1 MKKIGNKGIGF
12 LIKWFKMDLQNNMVN
27 GVVILKRSIMVVFFV
42 LIASGCVTRNYDSNM
57 DLGKSQ
63 LNEENYLE
71 AHEAFELAYKEA
83 KTPKSRELMDLSGLL
98 ASGMKKYDEQDFE
111 SAQKDFEE
119 ATAYKA
125 KYREGK
131 QIVSKAA
138 EMHPVSDSATIE
150 AVVGNDEVKPAEET
164 TEEESKAE
172 GEAATDTKGKEGSKD
187 SDRALSKSQAEKLVK
202 DYVDME
208 NFSHL
213 QIEYDHDAE
222 KGDYIF
228 HVFEVDEP
236 SQKSGHKTTWG
247 WYGVNKETKEV
258 YEVM

>member
-1 MKKIGNKGIGF
+1 MVIF
-12 LIKWFKMDLQNNMVN
+12 L
-27 GVVILKRSIMVVFFV
+27 V

-83 KTPKSRELMDLSGLL
+83 KTPEARELMILSGFL
-98 ASGMKKYDEQDFE
+98 ANGMKKYEEQDFD
-111 SAQKDFEE
+111 SAKSEFEE

-131 QIVSKAA
+131 RMVSKAV
-138 EMHPVSDSATIE
+138 EMQPVSDSATIE
-150 AVVGNDEVKPAEET
+150 AVEGNDEAEPAKEATNGSKLENEAAKDT
-164 TEEESKAE
+164 IGKEESKASVS
-172 GEAATDTKGKEGSKD
+172 T
-187 SDRALSKSQAEKLVK
+187 LSKSQAEKLVK

-208 NFSHL
+208 NSPNLH
-213 QIEYDHDAE
+213 IEYDHDAE
-222 KGDYIF
+222 NGDYIF

-247 WYGVNKETKEV
+247 WYGVNKKTKEV
-258 YEVM
+258 YEVL

>member
-1 MKKIGNKGIGF
+1 MVIF
-12 LIKWFKMDLQNNMVN
+12 L
-27 GVVILKRSIMVVFFV
+27 V

-83 KTPKSRELMDLSGLL
+83 KTPEARELMDLSGFL
-98 ASGMKKYDEQDFE
+98 ASGMKKYDEQDFD
-111 SAQKDFEE
+111 SAKSDFEE
-119 ATAYKA
+119 ATEYKA

-131 QIVSKAA
+131 LMVSKAV
-138 EMHPVSDSATIE
+138 ELQPVSDSATIE
-150 AVVGNDEVKPAEET
+150 AVEGNDEAEEAT
-164 TEEESKAE
+164 VDGTNGSKVEDEEATETIGKEESKASVS
-172 GEAATDTKGKEGSKD
+172 T
-187 SDRALSKSQAEKLVK
+187 LSKSQAEKLVK

-208 NFSHL
+208 NFPNL
-213 QIEYDHDAE
+213 DIEYDHDAE

-236 SQKSGHKTTWG
+236 SQESGHKTTWG
-247 WYGVNKETKEV
+247 WYGVNKKTKEV
-258 YEVM
+258 YEVL

>member
-1 MKKIGNKGIGF
+1 MVIF
-12 LIKWFKMDLQNNMVN
+12 L
-27 GVVILKRSIMVVFFV
+27 V

-83 KTPKSRELMDLSGLL
+83 KTPEARELMDLSGFL
-98 ASGMKKYDEQDFE
+98 ASGMKKYDEQDFD
-111 SAQKDFEE
+111 SAKRDFEE

-131 QIVSKAA
+131 LMVAKAV

-150 AVVGNDEVKPAEET
+150 AVEGNDEMEPAEET
-164 TEEESKAE
+164 TKDGSKVE
-172 GEAATDTKGKEGSKD
+172 DKAATETKGKEGSKD
-187 SDRALSKSQAEKLVK
+187 SVSTLSKSQAEKLVK

-208 NFSHL
+208 NFPHL
-213 QIEYDHDAE
+213 HIEYDHDAE

-236 SQKSGHKTTWG
+236 SQKSGHTTTWG
-247 WYGVNKETKEV
+247 WYGVNKKTKEV

>member
-1 MKKIGNKGIGF
+1 MVIF
-12 LIKWFKMDLQNNMVN
+12 L
-27 GVVILKRSIMVVFFV
+27 V

-57 DLGKSQ
+57 ELGKSQ

-83 KTPKSRELMDLSGLL
+83 KTPEARELMDLSGFL

-111 SAQKDFEE
+111 SAKRDFEE

-131 QIVSKAA
+131 LMVSKAA
-138 EMHPVSDSATIE
+138 EMQPVSGSATIE
-150 AVVGNDEVKPAEET
+150 AVEGNDEVEPAEEAT
-164 TEEESKAE
+164 VDEPIESKVQD
-172 GEAATDTKGKEGSKD
+172 EAATDTKGEEGSKD
-187 SDRALSKSQAEKLVK
+187 SVSALSKSQAEKLVK

-208 NFSHL
+208 NFPELH
-213 QIEYDHDAE
+213 IEYDHDAE

-228 HVFEVDEP
+228 HVFELDEP

-247 WYGVNKETKEV
+247 WYGVNKKTKEV

>member
-1 MKKIGNKGIGF
+1 
-12 LIKWFKMDLQNNMVN
+12 MV
-27 GVVILKRSIMVVFFV
+27 IFFV

-83 KTPKSRELMDLSGLL
+83 KTPEARELMDLSGFL
-98 ASGMKKYDEQDFE
+98 ASGMKNYEEQDFG
-111 SAQKDFEE
+111 SAKSDFEK

-131 QIVSKAA
+131 QMVSKAV
-138 EMHPVSDSATIE
+138 EMHPVSNSATIE
-150 AVVGNDEVKPAEET
+150 TVEGNDEPVEEA
-164 TEEESKAE
+164 TEDGFKVEDKA
-172 GEAATDTKGKEGSKD
+172 ASKD
-187 SDRALSKSQAEKLVK
+187 SVSTLSKSQAEKLVK

-208 NFSHL
+208 NFPNLH
-213 QIEYDHDAE
+213 IEHDHDSE

-247 WYGVNKETKEV
+247 WYGVNKKTKEV

>member
-1 MKKIGNKGIGF
+1 M
-12 LIKWFKMDLQNNMVN
+12 
-27 GVVILKRSIMVVFFV
+27 KRSFMVIFFM
-42 LIASGCVTRNYDSNM
+42 LIASGCVTRNYDSNL

-83 KTPKSRELMDLSGLL
+83 KTSEARELMDLSGFL
-98 ASGMKKYDEQDFE
+98 ASGMKKYDEQDFDA
-111 SAQKDFEE
+111 AQRDFEE

-125 KYREGK
+125 KYGEGK
-131 QIVSKAA
+131 LMVLKAA
-138 EMHPVSDSATIE
+138 EMHPVSGSATIGTVE
-150 AVVGNDEVKPAEET
+150 GSDEVEPVEEAS
-164 TEEESKAE
+164 EKGNVGSKLE
-172 GEAATDTKGKEGSKD
+172 DKAATDTKAGTVKGKEKEGRKD
-187 SDRALSKSQAEKLVK
+187 SVSTLSKSQAEKLVK

-208 NFSHL
+208 NFPHL
-213 QIEYDHDAE
+213 KIEYDHDAE

-228 HVFEVDEP
+228 QVFEGDEG
-236 SQKSGHKTTWG
+236 SQKNGHAATWG

>member
-1 MKKIGNKGIGF
+1 MFIF
-12 LIKWFKMDLQNNMVN
+12 LM
-27 GVVILKRSIMVVFFV
+27 

-83 KTPKSRELMDLSGLL
+83 KTPEARELMDLSGFL
-98 ASGMKKYDEQDFE
+98 ASGMKKYDEQDFD
-111 SAQKDFEE
+111 SAKRDFEE
-119 ATAYKA
+119 ATVYKA

-131 QIVSKAA
+131 LLVSKAV

-150 AVVGNDEVKPAEET
+150 TVEGDDEPAEEE
-164 TEEESKAE
+164 TEDGSKVE
-172 GEAATDTKGKEGSKD
+172 DKAATETKGIGSKD
-187 SDRALSKSQAEKLVK
+187 SVSTLSKSQAEKLVK

-208 NFSHL
+208 NFPHL
-213 QIEYDHDAE
+213 HIEYDHDAE

-247 WYGVNKETKEV
+247 WYGVNKKTKEV

>member
-1 MKKIGNKGIGF
+1 MYRIIWESIFGKVRSDVVKRTFMVIF
-12 LIKWFKMDLQNNMVN
+12 LM
-27 GVVILKRSIMVVFFV
+27 

-71 AHEAFELAYKEA
+71 AHEAFELAYIEA
-83 KTPKSRELMDLSGLL
+83 KTPEVRELMDLSGFL
-98 ASGMKKYDEQDFE
+98 ASGMKKYDEQDFD
-111 SAQKDFEE
+111 SAQRDFQE
-119 ATAYKA
+119 AAAYKA
-125 KYREGK
+125 KYQEGK
-131 QIVSKAA
+131 LMVLKAA
-138 EMHPVSDSATIE
+138 EMHPVSGPATIE
-150 AVVGNDEVKPAEET
+150 TVEGNDEVEPVEEA
-164 TEEESKAE
+164 SKE
-172 GEAATDTKGKEGSKD
+172 GTIGSELEDKAATDTKAETVKGKEES
-187 SDRALSKSQAEKLVK
+187 SVSTLSKSQAEKLVK

-208 NFSHL
+208 NFPHL

-228 HVFEVDEP
+228 QVFEVDEG
-236 SQKSGHKTTWG
+236 SQKNGHAATWG

>member
-1 MKKIGNKGIGF
+1 MKKSFMVIF
-12 LIKWFKMDLQNNMVN
+12 LM
-27 GVVILKRSIMVVFFV
+27 
-42 LIASGCVTRNYDSNM
+42 LIASGCVTRNYDSNL

-83 KTPKSRELMDLSGLL
+83 KTPEARELMDLSGFL
-98 ASGMKKYDEQDFE
+98 ASGMKKYEEQDFGA
-111 SAQKDFEE
+111 AQRDFED

-125 KYREGK
+125 KYGEGK
-131 QIVSKAA
+131 LMVLKAA
-138 EMHPVSDSATIE
+138 EMHPVSGSATIGTVE
-150 AVVGNDEVKPAEET
+150 GNDEAEPV
-164 TEEESKAE
+164 EEANEEGTIGSKLEDKTVTDTKAE
-172 GEAATDTKGKEGSKD
+172 TVKGKEGSKD
-187 SDRALSKSQAEKLVK
+187 SVSTLSKSQAEKLVK

-208 NFSHL
+208 NFPHL

-228 HVFEVDEP
+228 QVFELEEG
-236 SQKSGHKTTWG
+236 SQKNGHAATWG

>member
-1 MKKIGNKGIGF
+1 
-12 LIKWFKMDLQNNMVN
+12 MV
-27 GVVILKRSIMVVFFV
+27 IFFV

-83 KTPKSRELMDLSGLL
+83 KTSEARELMDLSGFL
-98 ASGMKKYDEQDFE
+98 ASGMKNYDEQDFD
-111 SAQKDFEE
+111 SAKSDFEE

-131 QIVSKAA
+131 QMVLKAV
-138 EMHPVSDSATIE
+138 EMHTVSDSATIE
-150 AVVGNDEVKPAEET
+150 TVEGNDEVEPVEEV
-164 TEEESKAE
+164 TEDGTIGSK
-172 GEAATDTKGKEGSKD
+172 GQDEAATDTKGKVETASGKEGSKD
-187 SDRALSKSQAEKLVK
+187 SVSALSKSQAEKLVK

-208 NFSHL
+208 NFPNLH
-213 QIEYDHDAE
+213 IEYDHDAE

-228 HVFEVDEP
+228 HVFEVDEG

-247 WYGVNKETKEV
+247 WYGVNKKTKEV

>member
-1 MKKIGNKGIGF
+1 
-12 LIKWFKMDLQNNMVN
+12 MV
-27 GVVILKRSIMVVFFV
+27 IFIV

-83 KTPKSRELMDLSGLL
+83 KTPEAKEFMVLSGFL
-98 ASGMKKYDEQDFE
+98 ASGMKKYDDQDFD
-111 SAQKDFEE
+111 SAKSDFEE

-131 QIVSKAA
+131 LMVSKAV
-138 EMHPVSDSATIE
+138 EMQPVSDSATIE
-150 AVVGNDEVKPAEET
+150 AVEGNDEAEPAEEAT
-164 TEEESKAE
+164 VDGTNGSKIE
-172 GEAATDTKGKEGSKD
+172 DEAATDTIGKEESKA
-187 SDRALSKSQAEKLVK
+187 SVSTLSKSQAEKLVK

-208 NFSHL
+208 NFPKL
-213 QIEYDHDAE
+213 NIEYDHDAE

-247 WYGVNKETKEV
+247 WYGVNKKTKEV
-258 YEVM
+258 YEVL

>member
-1 MKKIGNKGIGF
+1 M
-12 LIKWFKMDLQNNMVN
+12 
-27 GVVILKRSIMVVFFV
+27 KRSIMVIFFV
-42 LIASGCVTRNYDSNM
+42 MIASGCVTRNYDSNM
-57 DLGKSQ
+57 DLGKGQ

-83 KTPKSRELMDLSGLL
+83 KTPEARELMDLSGFL
-98 ASGMKKYDEQDFE
+98 ASGMKKYDEQDFG
-111 SAQKDFEE
+111 SAKSNFEK

-131 QIVSKAA
+131 QMVSKAV
-138 EMHPVSDSATIE
+138 EMHPLSDSATIE
-150 AVVGNDEVKPAEET
+150 TVEGDDEPVEEATEDGSKIEDKAV
-164 TEEESKAE
+164 
-172 GEAATDTKGKEGSKD
+172 TDTKGEGIKD
-187 SDRALSKSQAEKLVK
+187 SVSTLSKSQAEKLVK
-202 DYVDME
+202 GYVDME
-208 NFSHL
+208 NFPDLH
-213 QIEYDHDAE
+213 IEYDHDSE

-247 WYGVNKETKEV
+247 WYGVNKKTKEV

>member
-1 MKKIGNKGIGF
+1 
-12 LIKWFKMDLQNNMVN
+12 MV
-27 GVVILKRSIMVVFFV
+27 IFMV

-83 KTPKSRELMDLSGLL
+83 ETPEARELMDLSGFL
-98 ASGMKKYDEQDFE
+98 ASGMKKYDEQDFD
-111 SAQKDFEE
+111 SAKRDFEE

-131 QIVSKAA
+131 LMVLKAV
-138 EMHPVSDSATIE
+138 EMHPVSDTATLE
-150 AVVGNDEVKPAEET
+150 TVEGNDEVEPVEEASEDGT
-164 TEEESKAE
+164 IGSKVDDK
-172 GEAATDTKGKEGSKD
+172 AATDSKGKVETVKSKEGSKD
-187 SDRALSKSQAEKLVK
+187 SASPLSKSQAEKLVK
-202 DYVDME
+202 DYVDMK
-208 NFSHL
+208 NFPHL

-228 HVFEVDEP
+228 QVFEVDAG
-236 SQKSGHKTTWG
+236 SQKNGHKATWG
-247 WYGVNKETKEV
+247 WYGVNKKTKEV

>member
-1 MKKIGNKGIGF
+1 MKKIGNKGIGL

-111 SAQKDFEE
+111 SAKKILKKQPHIKQN
-119 ATAYKA
+119 T
-125 KYREGK
+125 GK
-131 QIVSKAA
+131 
-138 EMHPVSDSATIE
+138 
-150 AVVGNDEVKPAEET
+150 
-164 TEEESKAE
+164 
-172 GEAATDTKGKEGSKD
+172 
-187 SDRALSKSQAEKLVK
+187 
-202 DYVDME
+202 
-208 NFSHL
+208 
-213 QIEYDHDAE
+213 
-222 KGDYIF
+222 
-228 HVFEVDEP
+228 
-236 SQKSGHKTTWG
+236 
-247 WYGVNKETKEV
+247 VNKWFQRRRKCTR
-258 YEVM
+258 YQTRPR